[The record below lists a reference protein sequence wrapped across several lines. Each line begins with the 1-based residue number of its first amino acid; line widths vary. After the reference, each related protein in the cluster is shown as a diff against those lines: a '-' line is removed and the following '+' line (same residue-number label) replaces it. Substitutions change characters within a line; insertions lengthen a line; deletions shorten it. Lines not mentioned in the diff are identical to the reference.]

1 MAVIPKNFNIP
12 PPETEYCLLTFPVS
26 HVLLVT
32 INRPQKLNALHLPA
46 HFELDGIFNWY
57 NKEPELWVAIVSEF
71 SNFFNVNY

>member
-57 NKEPELWVAIVSEF
+57 KNITSTQMYIYFLLQLD
-71 SNFFNVNY
+71 